1 MFKDVWSRK
10 KAVLKFNSACCLPR
24 MGLRRLQ
31 QHRGRRWLPLP
42 SSLSHILTVQD
53 TMREMRLGHCSSCT
67 TMAWVEY
74 HDQVQHTGENDLFGF
89 YFQVTAH
96 PAGEIKAGIQ
106 AADHI
111 APTRGTRI
119 NICASVL
126 LAFFTLIHQSRT
138 QSMKWSL
145 PQPRWL
151 FLQ

>member
-1 MFKDVWSRK
+1 MFKDVWSRE
-10 KAVLKFNSACCLPR
+10 KAVLKFSSACCLPR
-24 MGLRRLQ
+24 RGLRKLQ
-31 QHRGRRWLPLP
+31 QYRGRRRLPSL

-53 TMREMRLGHCSSCT
+53 TMREMHLGHCSSCT
-67 TMAWVEY
+67 AVSWVKY

-89 YFQVTAH
+89 YFQVTVH
-96 PAGEIKAGIQ
+96 PAGEVKAGVQ

-111 APTRGTRI
+111 TPTRGTRI

-138 QSMKWSL
+138 QSVKWSL